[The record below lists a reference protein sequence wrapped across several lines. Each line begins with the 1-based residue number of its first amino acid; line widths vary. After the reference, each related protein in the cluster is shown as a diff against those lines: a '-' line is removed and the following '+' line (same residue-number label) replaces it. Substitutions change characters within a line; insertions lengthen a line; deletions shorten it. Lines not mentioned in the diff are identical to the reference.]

1 MDFRQNVMK
10 LGSKETEK
18 IKRKLASLNGRFSV
32 PDGNF
37 TLADHR
43 QLIVFQ
49 NSRLEAVD
57 CVLPAPGSFPKI
69 QPLNKF
75 RNA

>member
-1 MDFRQNVMK
+1 MK

-37 TLADHR
+37 TLAVVYSEFGKER
-43 QLIVFQ
+43 GTSLIGKK
-49 NSRLEAVD
+49 LKE
-57 CVLPAPGSFPKI
+57 
-69 QPLNKF
+69 
-75 RNA
+75 